1 MSYLAGGA
9 LQAAIFARLSGD
21 AGVAAAVG
29 GAVYDEVPAG
39 MAGGTYVVLGEET
52 VRDRSDADGAGAE
65 HRITVSV
72 TSDAAGFAA
81 AKAAAA
87 AVVAA
92 LTDAPLDLSPA
103 RAVGLWFDRA
113 EAFRLEEGAGRRIDL
128 RFRLRVEF

>member
-9 LQAAIFARLSGD
+9 VQAAIFARLAGD

-39 MAGGTYVVLGEET
+39 AAEGTYVALGEET
-52 VRDRSDADGAGAE
+52 VRDRSDADGPGAE
-65 HRITVSV
+65 HRFTVSV

-81 AKAAAA
+81 AKAGAA

-92 LTDAPLDLSPA
+92 LTGAPLDLAPG

-113 EAFRLEEGAGRRIDL
+113 EAYRLAEGAGRRIDL

>member
-9 LQAAIFARLSGD
+9 VQAAIFARLSGD

-29 GAVYDEVPAG
+29 GAVFDEVPAG
-39 MAGGTYVVLGEET
+39 AAEGTYVALGEET
-52 VRDRSDADGAGAE
+52 VRDRSDADGPGAE
-65 HRITVSV
+65 HRFTVSV

-92 LTDAPLDLSPA
+92 LTSAPIRLVSP
-103 RAVGLWFDRA
+103 
-113 EAFRLEEGAGRRIDL
+113 
-128 RFRLRVEF
+128 VE